1 MPTLTLYRPKAKEK
15 YYDESNFK
23 VFINGEQVAKLGQN
37 DRVEIQVS
45 TTTVDIEVKDKLFSC
60 FPKQTITLD
69 EHSELEIYRDI
80 YVKSPYYAL
89 FAIPFFSNILYF
101 TQILWLQISAVALYV
116 LLILW
121 VLYKYYKNRDKA
133 IAVVKV

>member
-69 EHSELEIYRDI
+69 EHSELEIYRDK
-80 YVKSPYYAL
+80 YVVSSHIIL
-89 FAIPFFSNILYF
+89 AIPFLSNILYF

-121 VLYKYYKNRDKA
+121 VLNKYYKNRDKA

>member
-23 VFINGEQVAKLGQN
+23 VFINGEFVAKLGQN
-37 DRVEIQVS
+37 DRVEIQVL

-69 EHSELEIYRDI
+69 EHSELEVYRDK
-80 YVKSPYYAL
+80 YVASSHIIL
-89 FAIPFFSNILYF
+89 AIPFLSNILYF
-101 TQILWLQISAVALYV
+101 TQILWLQISAAALYV

>member
-37 DRVEIQVS
+37 DRVELQVS
-45 TTTVDIEVKDKLFSC
+45 TTTVDIEVKDRWFSH
-60 FPKQTITLD
+60 FPKQTISID
-69 EHSELEIYRDI
+69 EHTELEIYRDK
-80 YVKSPYYAL
+80 YVASNYVIL
-89 FAIPFFSNILYF
+89 AIPFLSNILYF
-101 TQILWLQISAVALYV
+101 TKIFWLQISAVASYV
-116 LLILW
+116 VLIVW
-121 VLYKYYKNRDKA
+121 VLYKYYRNRDEA

>member
-1 MPTLTLYRPKAKEK
+1 MPTLTLYRLKAKEK

-23 VFINGEQVAKLGQN
+23 VFINGQQVAKLGQN
-37 DRVEIQVS
+37 DRVELQVS

-60 FPKQTITLD
+60 SPKQTISLD
-69 EHSELEIYRDI
+69 EHSVLEIYRDV

>member
-37 DRVEIQVS
+37 DRVELQVS

-69 EHSELEIYRDI
+69 EHSELEIYRDK
-80 YVKSPYYAL
+80 YVVSSHIIL
-89 FAIPFFSNILYF
+89 AIPFLSNILYF
-101 TQILWLQISAVALYV
+101 TQILWLQISAAALYV

-121 VLYKYYKNRDKA
+121 VLNKYYKNRDKA

>member
-37 DRVEIQVS
+37 DRVELQVS

-60 FPKQTITLD
+60 FPKETITLD
-69 EHSELEIYRDI
+69 EHSELEIYRDK
-80 YVKSPYYAL
+80 YVVSSHIIL
-89 FAIPFFSNILYF
+89 AIPFLSNILYF

>member
-23 VFINGEQVAKLGQN
+23 VFINGELVAKLGQN
-37 DRVEIQVS
+37 DRVELQVS

-69 EHSELEIYRDI
+69 EHTELEIYRDK
-80 YVKSPYYAL
+80 YVVSSHIIL
-89 FAIPFFSNILYF
+89 AIPFLSNILYF
-101 TQILWLQISAVALYV
+101 TQILWLQISAAALYV

-121 VLYKYYKNRDKA
+121 VLNKYYKNRDKA

>member
-37 DRVEIQVS
+37 DRVELQVS

-60 FPKQTITLD
+60 FPKETITLD
-69 EHSELEIYRDI
+69 EHSELEIYRDK
-80 YVKSPYYAL
+80 YVVSSHIIL
-89 FAIPFFSNILYF
+89 AIPFLSNILYF
-101 TQILWLQISAVALYV
+101 TQILWLQISAVALYA

>member
-23 VFINGEQVAKLGQN
+23 VFINGELVAKLGQN
-37 DRVEIQVS
+37 DRVEIQVL

-69 EHSELEIYRDI
+69 EHSELEIYRDK
-80 YVKSPYYAL
+80 YVVSSHIIL
-89 FAIPFFSNILYF
+89 AIPFLSNILYF
-101 TQILWLQISAVALYV
+101 TQILWLQISAAALYV

-121 VLYKYYKNRDKA
+121 VLNKYYKNRDKA

>member
-23 VFINGEQVAKLGQN
+23 VFINGKLVAKLGQN
-37 DRVEIQVS
+37 DRVEIQVL

-69 EHSELEIYRDI
+69 EHSELEVYRDK
-80 YVKSPYYAL
+80 YVASSYIIL
-89 FAIPFFSNILYF
+89 AIPFLSNILYF
-101 TQILWLQISAVALYV
+101 TQILWLQISAAALYV